1 MTFITEEA
9 NHNSK
14 WYNTIKD
21 TDLYDMVDT
30 FADLKTF
37 KPKDGI
43 KVQVNNDETHNNEPV
58 VYQYKNNKW
67 EISDESRAQLSKDSI
82 IAKYLDNK
90 KKDINKKSNITRNA
104 EILLQYGLSP
114 TLINDAVPLFDEE
127 NDTMIQ
133 VVGIDKENSI
143 NKDISKDLNSDYKPL
158 DVNEKDDK
166 LIIMP
171 YSKVMYP
178 HDEYTYN
185 VTFSKQKQ
193 PSYKLSIAD
202 FKEKIYNKEYNQ
214 KAIKNAEKGID
225 FSDAETVMNAL
236 RQKDLAA
243 NQKNYDN
250 TETIIKD
257 LDPTIYKDVK
267 SNHMTKVLNTLKRKK
282 QDGWTD
288 DDLKFLMKEY
298 EPFLTWL
305 DENEDLFNAMEEICG
320 DNKTALKAFDK
331 QKEKWFKDNL
341 TLGKLEKEVAKWYRT
356 NKSSFFEAKFTNPMP
371 KPTRITDPGD
381 VAEILFKLGID
392 TRFLRVPF
400 TKLGRKNNDDT
411 IEDDVEYRIQGF
423 KNQDDINEILTLQ
436 QELEYKPDLTQELAD
451 KKEELDTIKNTT
463 KDAEQYITVANEY
476 NDIVKQINSFKAK
489 EEQLKRKLET
499 TVVFL
504 KEYRD
509 GKGIGNPIEMN
520 LDEVYKYI
528 NKDINFNKEL
538 NVPEHDL
545 NNPNENL
552 NQHKFYKV
560 ILTPDI
566 ISQIVDQAVKK
577 YKDEVPAGYSIPHGL
592 TGETW
597 KNYEGTKALLDTLNM
612 ANSNNNKNYKI
623 EKGIVDGKTV
633 YRGIIPYNPKAR
645 MNSFPRAS
653 ITNMVK

>member
-1 MTFITEEA
+1 
-9 NHNSK
+9 
-14 WYNTIKD
+14 
-21 TDLYDMVDT
+21 
-30 FADLKTF
+30 
-37 KPKDGI
+37 
-43 KVQVNNDETHNNEPV
+43 
-58 VYQYKNNKW
+58 
-67 EISDESRAQLSKDSI
+67 
-82 IAKYLDNK
+82 
-90 KKDINKKSNITRNA
+90 
-104 EILLQYGLSP
+104 
-114 TLINDAVPLFDEE
+114 
-127 NDTMIQ
+127 
-133 VVGIDKENSI
+133 
-143 NKDISKDLNSDYKPL
+143 
-158 DVNEKDDK
+158 
-166 LIIMP
+166 
-171 YSKVMYP
+171 
-178 HDEYTYN
+178 
-185 VTFSKQKQ
+185 
-193 PSYKLSIAD
+193 
-202 FKEKIYNKEYNQ
+202 
-214 KAIKNAEKGID
+214 
-225 FSDAETVMNAL
+225 
-236 RQKDLAA
+236 
-243 NQKNYDN
+243 
-250 TETIIKD
+250 
-257 LDPTIYKDVK
+257 
-267 SNHMTKVLNTLKRKK
+267 
-282 QDGWTD
+282 
-288 DDLKFLMKEY
+288 
-298 EPFLTWL
+298 
-305 DENEDLFNAMEEICG
+305 
-320 DNKTALKAFDK
+320 
-331 QKEKWFKDNL
+331 
-341 TLGKLEKEVAKWYRT
+341 
-356 NKSSFFEAKFTNPMP
+356 MP